1 MAGPP
6 PSRLATLSRWRDNPD
21 GHESLPRTI
30 RQSSWTSRTP
40 FCETGN
46 CPQCEN
52 FRSPIRPTH
61 QRGQRRDG
69 GCLPS
74 RRGFTL
80 TLVPV
85 RRHAPGHF
93 GVRVN
98 PRDLLV
104 TVGAGDEYL
113 IHCGVGHRR
122 LGRHGGL
129 RHLRPGGPGR
139 ADGLREP
146 GSATVEHC
154 MEAVAWIARG
164 TQLVAVT
171 VGMTGA
177 KHTGNNSLV
186 EARITGKGT
195 MCGDPFAE
203 VRPVR

>member
-1 MAGPP
+1 MAGPSPLSSGDTLMMERQPRRSRSTAANDP
-6 PSRLATLSRWRDNPD
+6 PIVVDILYPLR
-21 GHESLPRTI
+21 
-30 RQSSWTSRTP
+30 
-40 FCETGN
+40 ETGN

-74 RRGFTL
+74 QRGFTL

-129 RHLRPGGPGR
+129 RHLRPRGLGR
-139 ADGLREP
+139 AGGLREP
-146 GSATVEHC
+146 GRPQWNT
-154 MEAVAWIARG
+154 AWSRWRG
-164 TQLVAVT
+164 SR
-171 VGMTGA
+171 GA
-177 KHTGNNSLV
+177 PSSW
-186 EARITGKGT
+186 R
-195 MCGDPFAE
+195 
-203 VRPVR
+203 